1 MKYDIEYEIW
11 RFDELYHGFEM
22 GAKENLPAG
31 SMLAEYDE
39 SVHYVV
45 QRFFHREETKKTER
59 K

>member
-22 GAKENLPAG
+22 DAKENLPAG
-31 SMLAEYDE
+31 SMLAKYDE

-59 K
+59 E

>member
-1 MKYDIEYEIW
+1 MELDIEYEIW

-45 QRFFHREETKKTER
+45 QRVFHREEIKKTER